1 MNRVLLFLLFL
12 FVLLLTACSGLTP
25 TGNPLPE
32 TVSVPAQWRTAS
44 DATAPDVTRDWWRSF
59 GNAELAQLVVQAQ
72 EQSLDVVAAV
82 ARVHQAEAAARI
94 ASAPLLPELSVN
106 ADFSRQGQY
115 GDLAFHD
122 HTFFGGLAASYEIDF
137 WGKNRARRNAAR
149 AILRAT
155 EFDHDTVALTV
166 TAGTAQLWLQTTAL
180 RQRIDIAE
188 RNLDN
193 ASRFLALVEARQ
205 RAGAATLL
213 DVARQ
218 RGLAASQQRIV
229 VSLRQQAG
237 DSQTALAVLLGLPA
251 SFTVKSSRL
260 DALRVPSIRAG
271 LPSDLLV
278 RRPDI
283 ARAEA
288 QLVAANA
295 SIAAARAAMLPSLR
309 LTASMGVVTPFDGP
323 LYNAAAGLM
332 APLFNAGRLAAGRDL
347 AIAQHEELLAS
358 YRSVIISAF
367 GNVEVALNAV
377 TGYDLQAAAQ
387 AQEQELAQAQRAFD
401 LAESRYRAGAET
413 LMTLLDVQRTLYAA
427 LDHAVQL
434 KLLMLQARVSL
445 FRALGGGWQVA
456 NTNPGVVL

>member
-1 MNRVLLFLLFL
+1 MNRVSLLFSTLLS
-12 FVLLLTACSGLTP
+12 VACTGLVP
-25 TGNPLPE
+25 TGSNTLPE
-32 TVSVPAQWRTAS
+32 AVSVPAHWRAMPDS
-44 DATAPDVTRDWWRSF
+44 AAPDVTHDWWRSF
-59 GNAELAQLVVQAQ
+59 GSPELEQLIAQAQ

-94 ASAPLLPELSVN
+94 AGAPLLPELSAD
-106 ADFSRQGQY
+106 ADFSRRGQY
-115 GDLAFHD
+115 GEHALHD
-122 HTFFGGLAASYEIDF
+122 NTFSGGLAASYEIDF
-137 WGKNRARRNAAR
+137 WGKNRAQRDAAR

-155 EFDHDTVALTV
+155 EFDHDTVSLTV

-193 ASRFLALVEARQ
+193 ASRFLALVEARR

-218 RGLAASQQRIV
+218 RGLVAAQQRILV
-229 VSLRQQAG
+229 ALRQQAS
-237 DSQTALAVLLGLPA
+237 DTQTALAVLLGLPA
-251 SFTVKSSRL
+251 STFTVKSSQL
-260 DALRVPSIRAG
+260 DTLKVPSISAG

-295 SIAAARAAMLPSLR
+295 SIVAARAAMLPSLR
-309 LTASMGVVTPFDGP
+309 LTASVGVVTPIDGP
-323 LYNAAAGLM
+323 LYHMAAGLM
-332 APLFNAGRLAAGRDL
+332 APIFNAGRLAAGRDL
-347 AIAQHEELLAS
+347 AIAQHEELLAD

-387 AQEQELAQAQRAFD
+387 AQELVQAQRAFD

-427 LDHAVQL
+427 LDNAVQF
-434 KLLMLQARVSL
+434 KLLTLQARVSL
-445 FRALGGGWQVA
+445 YRALGGGWKIA
-456 NTNPGVVL
+456 DTSSPNIL